1 MVAPSSPPLVP
12 PIRPPW
18 TPFGLQRLVERGDMT
33 SWPSQRYIPSEA
45 AEGIRRQPW
54 WTLWFHSLDFPSIP
68 WLDMEQA
75 ALLAA
80 APSRPVTLV
89 AAPRCFLFVQ
99 PKSSCVEASFV
110 FLSTTQIRGGE
121 CTSVSL
127 KPCLSWYKTGREE
140 TRVVPLPNCSIA
152 SQPSKEWTQ
161 IH

>member
-1 MVAPSSPPLVP
+1 MVAPSFPLSS
-12 PIRPPW
+12 RPSARRGRRSGYRDWWREETCHLGSRNAISRPRRRKESGGNLG
-18 TPFGLQRLVERGDMT
+18 GLR
-33 SWPSQRYIPSEA
+33 
-45 AEGIRRQPW
+45 
-54 WTLWFHSLDFPSIP
+54 FHSLDFPSIP
-68 WLDMEQA
+68 WRDMEQA

-110 FLSTTQIRGGE
+110 FLSTTQIQGGE

-140 TRVVPLPNCSIA
+140 TRVVPLPSRSIA